1 MQYPFLG
8 RGWAFPPVFDRSVP
22 GAQMLEE
29 EADIASSLVVLLGT
43 AQGER
48 VMMPWFGC
56 NLDELIYENLDTRI
70 KTLVADKIESAILYH
85 EPRIRLEKVA
95 IEKSDVNEGI
105 LIISIEY
112 TIKTTNSRFNL
123 VYPYYIQEG
132 TDIDMAITV
141 NPLGEN

>member
-8 RGWAFPPVFDRSVP
+8 RGWAFPPVFDRNLP
-22 GAQMLEE
+22 GARMLED
-29 EADIASSLVVLLGT
+29 EADIASSLAVLLGT

-56 NLDELIYENLDTRI
+56 NLDELIYESLDTRI

-85 EPRIRLEKVA
+85 EPRIRLEKVS
-95 IEKSDVNEGI
+95 IEKSDENEGI
-105 LIISIEY
+105 LLISIDY
-112 TIKTTNSRFNL
+112 TVKTTNSRFNM
-123 VYPYYIQEG
+123 VWPFYIQEG
-132 TDIDMAITV
+132 TDIDMAITI

>member
-8 RGWAFPPVFDRSVP
+8 RGWAFPPVFDRNLP
-22 GAQMLEE
+22 GAKMLEDE
-29 EADIASSLVVLLGT
+29 EDIASSLVVLLGT

-56 NLDELIYENLDTRI
+56 NLDELIFESLDTRI

-85 EPRIRLEKVA
+85 ESRIRLEKVS

-105 LIISIEY
+105 LLISIDY
-112 TIKTTNSRFNL
+112 VVKTTNSRFNL
-123 VYPYYIQEG
+123 VWPFYIQEG

>member
-1 MQYPFLG
+1 
-8 RGWAFPPVFDRSVP
+8 
-22 GAQMLEE
+22 
-29 EADIASSLVVLLGT
+29 
-43 AQGER
+43 
-48 VMMPWFGC
+48 MMPWFGC

>member
-22 GAQMLEE
+22 GARMLEE